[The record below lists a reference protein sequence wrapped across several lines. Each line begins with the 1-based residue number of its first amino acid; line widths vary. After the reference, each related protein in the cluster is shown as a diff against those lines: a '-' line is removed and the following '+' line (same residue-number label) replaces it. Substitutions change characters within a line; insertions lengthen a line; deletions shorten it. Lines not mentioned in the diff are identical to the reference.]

1 MDLGTLRKI
10 SISEITYD
18 LGNRGRTFYG
28 DIPELQESI
37 KEYGL
42 ITPIAVYAPTLQAP
56 YRLLGGG
63 RRLLAVIALG
73 WHEISARIYDRE
85 MSEQELLA
93 IELFEN
99 LRREDLTFYDE
110 VAMKYKLHQTL
121 VAMKGEKLKRTS
133 DAEGHSQAD
142 TAKLLGVSA
151 ATITQDF
158 KLAHALEA
166 YPDLKIKDR
175 AKNKLQAMRMI
186 ERFETMLKN
195 RQQVRKVQSQLKT
208 VVQPKKVETTSAL
221 AKPVKEAPRQVRP
234 EVLALLES
242 YHRGDFFENEL
253 QESQFSCIEVDPPY
267 GIDIADLRKSGNLE
281 ALKHDYV
288 EVEEKHYFEF
298 LLRLCRECYRLAAD
312 DAWIILW
319 CGPQYYQDVQLALLD
334 AGWVANNIPGIWKKG
349 NSPGQTFSPTTNLG
363 NSYEMFIYARKGKAQ
378 LRQMGRSNIFDFAGL
393 PDSQR
398 IHPTER
404 PRELIKEILN
414 TFTWPKSRILVPF
427 AGSGATLQA
436 AFELGM
442 PSVGFDLSR
451 QFQEAFIARVMQEL
465 KWESGETK

>member
-1 MDLGTLRKI
+1 MDLGTLRI
-10 SISEITYD
+10 IPIEQITYD

-28 DIPELQESI
+28 DIPELQENI
-37 KEYGL
+37 REYGL
-42 ITPIAVYAPTLQAP
+42 ITPIAVYSPTLQP
-56 YRLLGGG
+56 PFRLLGGG

-73 WHEISARIYDRE
+73 WTEISCRIFDKER
-85 MSEQELLA
+85 SEQELLA

-99 LRREDLTFYDE
+99 LRREDLAFYDE
-110 VAMKYKLHQTL
+110 VAMKYRLHQIL
-121 VAMKGEKLKRTS
+121 VNMKGEKLKRTA
-133 DAEGHSQAD
+133 DADGHSQAD

-166 YPDLKIKDR
+166 YPDLNIKGI

-186 ERFETMLKN
+186 ERFESALKN
-195 RQQVRKVQSQLKT
+195 RQQARKVQSHLKL
-208 VVQPKKVETTSAL
+208 PKPPPKVAENVETKHISRADIVAL
-221 AKPVKEAPRQVRP
+221 I
-234 EVLALLES
+234 ES

-253 QESQFSCIEVDPPY
+253 QPSQFSCIEVDPPY

-281 ALKHDYV
+281 SLKHDYI
-288 EVEEKHYFEF
+288 EVADVHYYEF
-298 LLRLCRECYRLAAD
+298 LLRLCSKCYKLATD
-312 DAWIILW
+312 DAWMILW
-319 CGPQYYQDVQLALLD
+319 CGPQWYEAAQLALKS

-393 PDSQR
+393 HDSKR

-404 PRELIKEILN
+404 PRELIKEILG
-414 TFTWPKSRILVPF
+414 TFAWPQARILVPF

-436 AFELGM
+436 AYELGLHA
-442 PSVGFDLSR
+442 VGFDLSR
-451 QFQEAFIARVMQEL
+451 TFQEAFIARVMEEL
-465 KWESGETK
+465 KWEKAHV